1 MTTTTSKYNISNIKQ
16 LIDLNGKAVNFLV
29 NFKAVSLSNENFD
42 ALVVTQEMLD
52 SNEPLTY
59 QKAQGEIS
67 GQIKNDNSIYNNYFL
82 CIKSDKPN
90 EIEVSINIQAI
101 QPSQPPLP
109 PPQQTQRPQ
118 QQPLRRPMEESFNN
132 DDENDDRI
140 VVKKPKDLTF
150 YYILGGAVFLAALI
164 IGFGIYY
171 YMKKQA
177 ESSASSSSSFTSSA
191 VVVPQVQSKVDDMIK
206 DGFNNLGEK
215 ISKLNEVTSLV
226 TDGLNQVKTKVT
238 DDFGKMHQELR
249 DKIVPPSPAPLL
261 DTHSDLA
268 DIKKSIAD
276 IQKNF
281 APPPPPPVVVAP
293 VAAPAV
299 VDVPVPSLPSLEID
313 TGMIHNN
320 ADEVLSRINSMK
332 IKA

>member
-1 MTTTTSKYNISNIKQ
+1 VKQKMTTTTSKYNISNIKQ

-101 QPSQPPLP
+101 QPSKPPLP

-118 QQPLRRPMEESFNN
+118 QQPLRRPMEETFN

-150 YYILGGAVFLAALI
+150 YYILGAAVFLAALI

-171 YMKKQA
+171 YMKKQG
-177 ESSASSSSSFTSSA
+177 ETSSASSSSS
-191 VVVPQVQSKVDDMIK
+191 VLVVPQVQSKVDDMIK

-281 APPPPPPVVVAP
+281 APPPPPPVV
-293 VAAPAV
+293 APAV
-299 VDVPVPSLPSLEID
+299 VVDVPAPSLPSLEID

>member
-29 NFKAVSLSNENFD
+29 NFKAVSLSNENFY

-52 SNEPLTY
+52 SNEPLNY
-59 QKAQGEIS
+59 QRAEGEIS
-67 GQIKNDNSIYNNYFL
+67 GQIKNDNGIYNNYFL

-90 EIEVSINIQAI
+90 EIEVSINIQPI
-101 QPSQPPLP
+101 QPSQPP
-109 PPQQTQRPQ
+109 PQ
-118 QQPLRRPMEESFNN
+118 QQQPQQVQQSSRMRQRANEENFV
-132 DDENDDRI
+132 DDDDDRI
-140 VVKKPKDLTF
+140 VIKKPKDLTF

-177 ESSASSSSSFTSSA
+177 ETSSQA
-191 VVVPQVQSKVDDMIK
+191 VVVPKVDDIIK
-206 DGFNNLGEK
+206 DGFNNLGDK

-238 DDFGKMHQELR
+238 DDFGKMHEEL
-249 DKIVPPSPAPLL
+249 KGIVIPPPPSPAAPLL

-281 APPPPPPVVVAP
+281 NPSPAPPVVV
-293 VAAPAV
+293 
-299 VDVPVPSLPSLEID
+299 DVPAPSLPKLEID
-313 TGMIHNN
+313 TGIIHNN

>member
-90 EIEVSINIQAI
+90 EIEVSINIQQI
-101 QPSQPPLP
+101 QPSEPQPQ
-109 PPQQTQRPQ
+109 PQQIQRPQ
-118 QQPLRRPMEESFNN
+118 QPSRRPIEETFNN
-132 DDENDDRI
+132 DENDDRI

-150 YYILGGAVFLAALI
+150 YYILGAAVFLAALI

-171 YMKKQA
+171 YMKKQS
-177 ESSASSSSSFTSSA
+177 ETSSSSSSS
-191 VVVPQVQSKVDDMIK
+191 VIPQAQSKVDDMIK
-206 DGFNNLGEK
+206 DGFNNLGDK

-249 DKIVPPSPAPLL
+249 DKIIPPSPAPLL

-281 APPPPPPVVVAP
+281 PSSPPPVVVT
-293 VAAPAV
+293 PAVV
-299 VDVPVPSLPSLEID
+299 VDVPVPSLPTLEID
-313 TGMIHNN
+313 SGMIHNN

>member
-29 NFKAVSLSNENFD
+29 NFKAVSLSNENFY

-52 SNEPLTY
+52 SNEPLNY
-59 QKAQGEIS
+59 QRAEGEIS
-67 GQIKNDNSIYNNYFL
+67 GQIKNDNGIYNNYFL

-90 EIEVSINIQAI
+90 EIEVSINIQPI
-101 QPSQPPLP
+101 QPSQPP
-109 PPQQTQRPQ
+109 PQ
-118 QQPLRRPMEESFNN
+118 QQQQPQHVQQPSRMRQRANEENFV
-132 DDENDDRI
+132 DDDYDDDKII
-140 VVKKPKDLTF
+140 VTKKPKDLTF

-171 YMKKQA
+171 YMKKQQV
-177 ESSASSSSSFTSSA
+177 ETSSPA
-191 VVVPQVQSKVDDMIK
+191 VVVPKVDDIIK
-206 DGFNNLGEK
+206 DGFNNLGDK

-238 DDFGKMHQELR
+238 DDFGKMHQEL
-249 DKIVPPSPAPLL
+249 KGIVIPPPPSPAAPLL

-281 APPPPPPVVVAP
+281 NPSPPPPVV
-293 VAAPAV
+293 APAV
-299 VDVPVPSLPSLEID
+299 VDVPAPSLPKLEID

>member
-1 MTTTTSKYNISNIKQ
+1 MTTTSKYNISNIKQ

-52 SNEPLTY
+52 SNEPFNY

-67 GQIKNDNSIYNNYFL
+67 GQIKNDNGIYNNYFL

-90 EIEVSINIQAI
+90 EIEVSINIQDI
-101 QPSQPPLP
+101 QQSQPPQQEQP
-109 PPQQTQRPQ
+109 PRP
-118 QQPLRRPMEESFNN
+118 RPRVNEENFN
-132 DDENDDRI
+132 DERI
-140 VVKKPKDLTF
+140 VIKKDLTF
-150 YYILGGAVFLAALI
+150 YYLLGGAVFLAALI

-171 YMKKQA
+171 YMKRQA
-177 ESSASSSSSFTSSA
+177 STTT
-191 VVVPQVQSKVDDMIK
+191 PQVDDIIK
-206 DGFNNLGEK
+206 DGFNNLGDK

-249 DKIVPPSPAPLL
+249 DKIVMPPPPSPAPLL
-261 DTHSDLA
+261 DGGSHSDLA

-281 APPPPPPVVVAP
+281 LQHLLKL
-293 VAAPAV
+293 PAN
-299 VDVPVPSLPSLEID
+299 IWQY
-313 TGMIHNN
+313 
-320 ADEVLSRINSMK
+320 K
-332 IKA
+332 FF

>member
-90 EIEVSINIQAI
+90 EIEVSINIQPI
-101 QPSQPPLP
+101 QPSQP
-109 PPQQTQRPQ
+109 QQQVQQQVQQQ
-118 QQPLRRPMEESFNN
+118 QQPLRRPMEENFN

-140 VVKKPKDLTF
+140 VIRKPKDLTF
-150 YYILGGAVFLAALI
+150 YYILGGVFLAALI

-177 ESSASSSSSFTSSA
+177 ETSSSSSSSSSST
-191 VVVPQVQSKVDDMIK
+191 VIPQLQSKVDDMIK
-206 DGFNNLGEK
+206 DGFNNLGDK
-215 ISKLNEVTSLV
+215 ISKV

-238 DDFGKMHQELR
+238 DDFGRMHQEILR
-249 DKIVPPSPAPLL
+249 EKPIIPHPPSPA
-261 DTHSDLA
+261 HSDLA

-281 APPPPPPVVVAP
+281 APSPPPPI
-293 VAAPAV
+293 
-299 VDVPVPSLPSLEID
+299 VDVPAPSLPALDID
-313 TGMIHNN
+313 AGMIHNN

>member
-90 EIEVSINIQAI
+90 EIEVSINIQQI
-101 QPSQPPLP
+101 QPSEPQPQ
-109 PPQQTQRPQ
+109 PQQIQRPQ
-118 QQPLRRPMEESFNN
+118 QPSRRPIEETFNN
-132 DDENDDRI
+132 DENDDRI

-150 YYILGGAVFLAALI
+150 YYILGAAVFLAALI

-171 YMKKQA
+171 YMKKQS
-177 ESSASSSSSFTSSA
+177 ETSSSSSS
-191 VVVPQVQSKVDDMIK
+191 VIPQAQSKVDDMIK
-206 DGFNNLGEK
+206 DGFNNLGDK

-249 DKIVPPSPAPLL
+249 DKIIPPSPAPLL

-281 APPPPPPVVVAP
+281 PSSPPPVVVT
-293 VAAPAV
+293 PAVV
-299 VDVPVPSLPSLEID
+299 VDVPVPSLPTLEID
-313 TGMIHNN
+313 SGMIHNN

>member
-29 NFKAVSLSNENFD
+29 NFKAVSLSNENFE

-101 QPSQPPLP
+101 QPSQPPP
-109 PPQQTQRPQ
+109 PPQQKQ
-118 QQPLRRPMEESFNN
+118 QQPLRRPMEENFN
-132 DDENDDRI
+132 DENDDRI
-140 VVKKPKDLTF
+140 VVVKKPKDLTF
-150 YYILGGAVFLAALI
+150 YYILGAAVFLAALI

-171 YMKKQA
+171 YMKKQG
-177 ESSASSSSSFTSSA
+177 ETSSSSSSA
-191 VVVPQVQSKVDDMIK
+191 VIPQVQSKVDDMIK
-206 DGFNNLGEK
+206 DGFNNLGDK

-281 APPPPPPVVVAP
+281 APSPPPVVVAP
-293 VAAPAV
+293 AVV
-299 VDVPVPSLPSLEID
+299 VDVPAPSLPTLEID
-313 TGMIHNN
+313 SGMIHNN

>member
-29 NFKAVSLSNENFD
+29 NFKAVSLSNENFY

-52 SNEPLTY
+52 SNEPLNY
-59 QKAQGEIS
+59 QRAEGEIS
-67 GQIKNDNSIYNNYFL
+67 GQIKNDNGIYNNYFL

-101 QPSQPPLP
+101 QPSQPP
-109 PPQQTQRPQ
+109 PPQQQQPQ
-118 QQPLRRPMEESFNN
+118 QQVQQSSRMRQRANEENFV
-132 DDENDDRI
+132 DDDDDRI
-140 VVKKPKDLTF
+140 VIKKPKDLTF

-177 ESSASSSSSFTSSA
+177 ETSSPA
-191 VVVPQVQSKVDDMIK
+191 VVSKVDDIIK
-206 DGFNNLGEK
+206 DGFSNLGDK

-238 DDFGKMHQELR
+238 DDFGKMHEEL
-249 DKIVPPSPAPLL
+249 KGIVIPPPPSPAAPLL

-281 APPPPPPVVVAP
+281 NPSPPPPS
-293 VAAPAV
+293 AASV
-299 VDVPVPSLPSLEID
+299 VDVPVPSLPKLEID